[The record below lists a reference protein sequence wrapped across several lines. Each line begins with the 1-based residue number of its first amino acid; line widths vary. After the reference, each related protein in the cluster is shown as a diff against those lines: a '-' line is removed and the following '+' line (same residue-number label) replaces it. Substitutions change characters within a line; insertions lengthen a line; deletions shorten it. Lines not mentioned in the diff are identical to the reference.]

1 MNPNPSSFSAD
12 IEAEA
17 ALWAARLEGGTL
29 TDADQHAL
37 DTWLA
42 ASPAHRA
49 ALSAYRDLS
58 ADLELE
64 LPALI
69 AAGRIAPPPAAPRRT
84 RSFKIFTLSGLAA
97 AAALA
102 FTFKFLAH
110 DSAPAP
116 QSFTTTSAQRQT
128 ITLAEG
134 TQVELNARTRLVVE
148 LTSTERRV
156 RLSAGEA
163 FFQVSKDASRPFI
176 VETPAG
182 TVRVTG
188 TTFNV
193 QASSASALDVTV
205 VEGSVQVRPQA
216 TAGGDPKAAPAALL
230 VGDHLEA
237 RAETGVVIKK
247 LSTAALADSL
257 AWRQGVIVFDDVP
270 LGVALASF
278 AYYHDL
284 GITATPAAA
293 QLRISSRFPL
303 DDLAGFFASIAEL
316 KPVLI
321 SRDSKGAYTVDLR
334 ATGTR

>member
-1 MNPNPSSFSAD
+1 MNPPSSSFSTA

-29 TDADQHAL
+29 TATDQHAL
-37 DTWLA
+37 EAWLA
-42 ASPAHRA
+42 ASSTHRA
-49 ALSAYRDLS
+49 ALSVYRDLS
-58 ADLELE
+58 SDLELE

-69 AAGRIAPPPAAPRRT
+69 AAGRIAPPPVAPRHVS
-84 RSFKIFTLSGLAA
+84 SFKIFTLSAIAA
-97 AAALA
+97 AAVLA
-102 FTFKFLAH
+102 FTFQFFVH
-110 DSAPAP
+110 GPAP
-116 QSFTTTSAQRQT
+116 QSFTSTSAQRQT

-134 TQVELNARTRLVVE
+134 TRVELNARTRLEVE
-148 LTSTERRV
+148 LTRTERRV

-163 FFQVSKDASRPFI
+163 FFQVSKDSSRPFI

-188 TTFNV
+188 TKFNV
-193 QASSASALDVTV
+193 LAASSAALDVTV

-216 TAGGDPKAAPAALL
+216 TAGGDPQAAPAALT
-230 VGDHLEA
+230 VGDHLKA
-237 RAETGVVIKK
+237 RPDTGVVIKK
-247 LSTAALADSL
+247 LSAAALADSL
-257 AWRQGVIVFDDVP
+257 AWLQGVIVFDDVP

-284 GITATPAAA
+284 RITATPAAA

-303 DDLAGFFASIAEL
+303 DDLDGFFASIAEL

-321 SRDSKGAYTVDLR
+321 SRDNSGAYTVDLR
-334 ATGTR
+334 ASR

>member
-1 MNPNPSSFSAD
+1 MK
-12 IEAEA
+12 
-17 ALWAARLEGGTL
+17 
-29 TDADQHAL
+29 DAD
-37 DTWLA
+37 T
-42 ASPAHRA
+42 
-49 ALSAYRDLS
+49 
-58 ADLELE
+58 
-64 LPALI
+64 
-69 AAGRIAPPPAAPRRT
+69 
-84 RSFKIFTLSGLAA
+84 
-97 AAALA
+97 
-102 FTFKFLAH
+102 
-110 DSAPAP
+110 
-116 QSFTTTSAQRQT
+116 
-128 ITLAEG
+128 
-134 TQVELNARTRLVVE
+134 
-148 LTSTERRV
+148 
-156 RLSAGEA
+156 
-163 FFQVSKDASRPFI
+163 SRPFS

-303 DDLAGFFASIAEL
+303 DDLAGFFASIADL

-334 ATGTR
+334 ATRTR